1 MNKRRVVFEQ
11 RNSLGFP
18 TAASSCVC
26 ALPENNDQPKIADSG
41 ELIIAIKEI
50 LENPTEWIT

>member
-1 MNKRRVVFEQ
+1 MNKETLWV
-11 RNSLGFP
+11 FP